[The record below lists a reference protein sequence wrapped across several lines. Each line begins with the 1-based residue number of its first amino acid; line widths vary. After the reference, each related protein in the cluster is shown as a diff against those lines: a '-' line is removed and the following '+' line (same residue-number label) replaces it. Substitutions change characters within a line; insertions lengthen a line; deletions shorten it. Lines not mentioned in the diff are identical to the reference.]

1 MEGLQPVLP
10 IGGANNCEGGWG
22 NWGGSLIGGAI
33 GGAVGS
39 AWNGNRWNNG
49 GCGGNCCGNQGN
61 QFIMDTLT
69 TMRTDVDSIGRDQL
83 IQTTNLNS
91 AMCEGFG
98 RTIAAAQNIG
108 AQLAQGQCRTEAAV
122 LTTGLNGQ
130 IAQKDNTIF
139 QLNATHANEIQAMRN
154 VFELKSSIDNCCCQT
169 QKAISDCCCETNRN
183 IERQGCDTRAAIH
196 AEGEATRALIS
207 QIDRERLLREM
218 NSKDAKIA
226 QLEAQQFN
234 SALAAGTAQQTRND
248 MNAMLATII
257 SHVTASR
264 QTSSGGAAA

>member
-1 MEGLQPVLP
+1 
-10 IGGANNCEGGWG
+10 
-22 NWGGSLIGGAI
+22 
-33 GGAVGS
+33 
-39 AWNGNRWNNG
+39 
-49 GCGGNCCGNQGN
+49 
-61 QFIMDTLT
+61 
-69 TMRTDVDSIGRDQL
+69 
-83 IQTTNLNS
+83 
-91 AMCEGFG
+91 
-98 RTIAAAQNIG
+98 
-108 AQLAQGQCRTEAAV
+108 
-122 LTTGLNGQ
+122 
-130 IAQKDNTIF
+130 
-139 QLNATHANEIQAMRN
+139 MRN
-154 VFELKSSIDNCCCQT
+154 AFELKSSIDNCCCQT